1 MIQAINEQAILS
13 LPSSTIGVLNMS
25 LSKREWEHD
34 VQADVQALEDA
45 HKNHLFNVI
54 RSSLSVMDYLDQ
66 IAEAATMDNN
76 ILNLQKQLFAG
87 GIGVSLAMAQQKF
100 AQDWLDKLAER
111 KAQLVVDGKE
121 QAPWEFADL

>member
-1 MIQAINEQAILS
+1 MI
-13 LPSSTIGVLNMS
+13 T
-25 LSKREWEHD
+25 SKRDLEHD
-34 VQADVQALEDA
+34 GLADVQALEDA

-54 RSSLSVMDYLDQ
+54 RSSLNVLDYLDQ
-66 IAEAATMDNN
+66 IAEAATLDNS

-87 GIGVSLAMAQQKF
+87 GLGVSLAMAQQKF

-121 QAPWEFADL
+121 QAPWEFSDL

>member
-1 MIQAINEQAILS
+1 M
-13 LPSSTIGVLNMS
+13 TT
-25 LSKREWEHD
+25 SKREWEHD
-34 VQADVQALEDA
+34 VQADVQALQDA

-54 RSSLSVMDYLDQ
+54 RSSLNVLDYLDQ
-66 IAEAATMDNN
+66 IAEAATLDNN

-87 GIGVSLAMAQQKF
+87 GIGVPLAMAQQKF

-121 QAPWEFADL
+121 QAPWEFSDL

>member
-1 MIQAINEQAILS
+1 MYQAINERAILS
-13 LPSSTIGVLNMS
+13 LPPSMIGVLTMTTQ
-25 LSKREWEHD
+25 REWEHD
-34 VQADVQALEDA
+34 VQADVQALQDA

-54 RSSLSVMDYLDQ
+54 RSSLNVLDYLDQ

-87 GIGVSLAMAQQKF
+87 GIGVPLGMAQQKF

-121 QAPWEFADL
+121 QAPWEFEL

>member
-1 MIQAINEQAILS
+1 MYQAISEQAILS
-13 LPSSTIGVLNMS
+13 LPTSTIGVLTMTTQ
-25 LSKREWEHD
+25 REWEHD
-34 VQADVQALEDA
+34 VQADVQALQDA

-54 RSSLSVMDYLDQ
+54 RSSLNVLDYLDQ

-121 QAPWEFADL
+121 QAPWEFDF

>member
-1 MIQAINEQAILS
+1 MYQAINEQAILS
-13 LPSSTIGVLNMS
+13 LPPSTIGVLTMTT
-25 LSKREWEHD
+25 SKREWEHD
-34 VQADVQALEDA
+34 VQADVQSLEDA

-54 RSSLSVMDYLDQ
+54 RSSLNVLDYLDQ
-66 IAEAATMDNN
+66 IAEAATLDNN

-121 QAPWEFADL
+121 QAPWEFSDL

>member
-13 LPSSTIGVLNMS
+13 LPSSTIGDYMTTQ
-25 LSKREWEHD
+25 REWEHD
-34 VQADVQALEDA
+34 VQADVQALQDA

-54 RSSLSVMDYLDQ
+54 RSSLNVYDYLDQ
-66 IAEAATMDNN
+66 IAEAATLDNN

-121 QAPWEFADL
+121 QAPWEFDL

>member
-1 MIQAINEQAILS
+1 MYQAINEQAILS
-13 LPSSTIGVLNMS
+13 LPSSTIGVLTMTTQ
-25 LSKREWEHD
+25 REWEHD
-34 VQADVQALEDA
+34 VQADVQALQDA

-54 RSSLSVMDYLDQ
+54 RSSLNVLDYLDQ

-121 QAPWEFADL
+121 QAPWEFDF

>member
-1 MIQAINEQAILS
+1 MYQAINEQAILS
-13 LPSSTIGVLNMS
+13 LPSSTIGDYMTT
-25 LSKREWEHD
+25 KREWEHD
-34 VQADVQALEDA
+34 VQADVQALQDA

-54 RSSLSVMDYLDQ
+54 RSSLNVLDYLDQ

-87 GIGVSLAMAQQKF
+87 GLGVSLAMAQQKF
-100 AQDWLDKLAER
+100 AQDYLDKLAER

-121 QAPWEFADL
+121 QAPWEFSDL

>member
-13 LPSSTIGVLNMS
+13 LPHSTIGVLTMTTQ
-25 LSKREWEHD
+25 REWEHD

-54 RSSLSVMDYLDQ
+54 RSSLNVLDYLDQ
-66 IAEAATMDNN
+66 ISEAATMDNN

-87 GIGVSLAMAQQKF
+87 GIGVSLAMAQQQF

-121 QAPWEFADL
+121 QAPWEFVDL

>member
-13 LPSSTIGVLNMS
+13 LPSSKIGDYMTTQ
-25 LSKREWEHD
+25 REWEHD
-34 VQADVQALEDA
+34 VQADVQALQDA
-45 HKNHLFNVI
+45 HRNHLFNVI
-54 RSSLSVMDYLDQ
+54 RSSLNVLDYLDQ

-100 AQDWLDKLAER
+100 AQDWLDKLAGR

-121 QAPWEFADL
+121 QAPWEFSDL

>member
-13 LPSSTIGVLNMS
+13 LPPSTIGDYMTTQ
-25 LSKREWEHD
+25 REWEHD
-34 VQADVQALEDA
+34 VQADVQALQDA

-54 RSSLSVMDYLDQ
+54 RSSLNVYDYLDQ
-66 IAEAATMDNN
+66 IAEASTLDNN

-121 QAPWEFADL
+121 QAPWEFSDL

>member
-1 MIQAINEQAILS
+1 MYQAINEQAILS
-13 LPSSTIGVLNMS
+13 LPPSTIGDLTMTTQ
-25 LSKREWEHD
+25 REWEHD

-54 RSSLSVMDYLDQ
+54 RSSLNVLDYLDQ

-121 QAPWEFADL
+121 QAPWEFEL

>member
-1 MIQAINEQAILS
+1 LIQAINEQAILS
-13 LPSSTIGVLNMS
+13 LPSSTIGVLTMTT
-25 LSKREWEHD
+25 KREWEHD
-34 VQADVQALEDA
+34 VQADVQALQDA

-54 RSSLSVMDYLDQ
+54 RSSLNVLDYLDQ

-87 GIGVSLAMAQQKF
+87 GLGVSLAMAQQKF
-100 AQDWLDKLAER
+100 AQDYLDKLAER

-121 QAPWEFADL
+121 QAPWEFSDL

>member
-1 MIQAINEQAILS
+1 MYQAINEHAILS
-13 LPSSTIGVLNMS
+13 LPHSTIGVLTMTT
-25 LSKREWEHD
+25 KREWEHD

-54 RSSLSVMDYLDQ
+54 RSSLNVLDYLDQ

-87 GIGVSLAMAQQKF
+87 GLGVSLAMAQQKF
-100 AQDWLDKLAER
+100 AQDWLDKLAEK

-121 QAPWEFADL
+121 QAPWEFEL

>member
-13 LPSSTIGVLNMS
+13 LPISTIGVLTMTTQ
-25 LSKREWEHD
+25 REWEHD
-34 VQADVQALEDA
+34 VQADVQALQDA

-54 RSSLSVMDYLDQ
+54 RSSLNALDYLDQ

-121 QAPWEFADL
+121 QAPWEFSDL

>member
-1 MIQAINEQAILS
+1 MTTQ
-13 LPSSTIGVLNMS
+13 
-25 LSKREWEHD
+25 REWEHD

-54 RSSLSVMDYLDQ
+54 RSSLNVLDYLDQ
-66 IAEAATMDNN
+66 IAEAATLDNN

-100 AQDWLDKLAER
+100 AQDWLDKLAEK

>member
-13 LPSSTIGVLNMS
+13 LPPSTIGDYMTTP
-25 LSKREWEHD
+25 REWEHD

-54 RSSLSVMDYLDQ
+54 RSSLNVYDYLDQ
-66 IAEAATMDNN
+66 IAEAATLDNN

-87 GIGVSLAMAQQKF
+87 GIGVPLAMAQQKF

-111 KAQLVVDGKE
+111 KTQLVVDGKE
-121 QAPWEFADL
+121 QASWEFSDL

>member
-1 MIQAINEQAILS
+1 MYQAINEQAILS
-13 LPSSTIGVLNMS
+13 LPPSTIGVLTMATP
-25 LSKREWEHD
+25 REWEHD
-34 VQADVQALEDA
+34 VQADVQALQDA

-54 RSSLSVMDYLDQ
+54 RSSLNVYDYLDQ

-121 QAPWEFADL
+121 QAPWEFSDL

>member
-1 MIQAINEQAILS
+1 MYQAINEQAILS
-13 LPSSTIGVLNMS
+13 LPSSTIGALTMTT
-25 LSKREWEHD
+25 KREWEHD
-34 VQADVQALEDA
+34 VQADIQALQDA

-54 RSSLSVMDYLDQ
+54 RSSLNVYDYLDQ

-100 AQDWLDKLAER
+100 AQDYLDKLAER

-121 QAPWEFADL
+121 QAPWEFDL

>member
-1 MIQAINEQAILS
+1 MYQAINEQAILS
-13 LPSSTIGVLNMS
+13 LPHSTIGDYMATP
-25 LSKREWEHD
+25 REWEHD

-54 RSSLSVMDYLDQ
+54 RSSLNVLDYLDQ
-66 IAEAATMDNN
+66 IAEAATLDNN

-121 QAPWEFADL
+121 QAPWEFSDL